1 MSHNPP
7 QAIISTGGARPF
19 TASQRSWTGNHVVS
33 LSQFS
38 REALAHLCGAADA
51 ARAVVTA
58 RGGCDVLR
66 RRVLANVFLE
76 PSTRTSSSFA
86 SAMQRLGGSV
96 LQVSEATSSAAK
108 GESLADT
115 ARSMLCYADALVLRS
130 AVVGSAAQASAV
142 CGGGKPFLNAGDGV
156 GEHPTQALLDLYTIL
171 CEQRRA
177 DASSRARARAAA
189 TAAAA
194 AAGSNAAAAAAGGA
208 AAPPPPPPAPAPA
221 AIFSASSPDGDA
233 HGAAG
238 AALDGVDGLTV
249 TLVGD
254 LKHGRTVHSLA
265 RLLALFRVRLVYVSP
280 PELGMPADVQALVA
294 AAGHG
299 ATQESAP
306 ELDAALLAR
315 TDVLY
320 VTRVQKERFAN
331 AGEYE
336 RLKLAFVVTPATLA
350 LCKPSCVLMHPLPRV
365 GEIEEACDSDPRAA
379 YFRQMEACVL
389 RAHARARARARAR
402 RPRASE
408 SQEREQEA
416 RKHMRTSAPR
426 APSRLHRPHARLNL
440 EHPRP
445 AGACTCAWRCWRCF
459 SASRASASSLR
470 RGALMTALTG
480 SDDSGAVC
488 SGTRICVHVRVRARA
503 HARLRRVRVC
513 IAALARDAARIGVHP
528 RRRITASRCLRAL

>member
-1 MSHNPP
+1 MQPSHSPP
-7 QAIISTGGARPF
+7 ATAGARPF
-19 TASQRSWTGNHVVS
+19 TSSQRSWTGNHVVS

-86 SAMQRLGGSV
+86 AAMQRLGGSV

-130 AVVGSAAQASAV
+130 PVVGSAAQASAV

-177 DASSRARARAAA
+177 RAQ
-189 TAAAA
+189 AAAA
-194 AAGSNAAAAAAGGA
+194 AAA
-208 AAPPPPPPAPAPA
+208 APAPA
-221 AIFSASSPDGDA
+221 AS
-233 HGAAG
+233 
-238 AALDGVDGLTV
+238 ALDGVDGLTV

-265 RLLALFRVRLVYVSP
+265 RLLALFRVRLVYVAP
-280 PELGMPADVQALVA
+280 PELGMPADVAAHVA
-294 AAGHG
+294 AAGCG
-299 ATQESAP
+299 ATQEEAP
-306 ELDAALLAR
+306 ALDAALLAR

-320 VTRVQKERFAN
+320 VTRVQKERFASL
-331 AGEYE
+331 EQYE

-350 LCKPSCVLMHPLPRV
+350 QCKPSCVLMHPLPRV
-365 GEIEEACDSDPRAA
+365 GEIEEACDADPRAA
-379 YFRQMEACVL
+379 YFRQMEAGLNL
-389 RAHARARARARAR
+389 RMALLALLFGVTRERLESEAARAD
-402 RPRASE
+402 SDGG
-408 SQEREQEA
+408 
-416 RKHMRTSAPR
+416 SA
-426 APSRLHRPHARLNL
+426 
-440 EHPRP
+440 
-445 AGACTCAWRCWRCF
+445 
-459 SASRASASSLR
+459 
-470 RGALMTALTG
+470 
-480 SDDSGAVC
+480 V
-488 SGTRICVHVRVRARA
+488 
-503 HARLRRVRVC
+503 
-513 IAALARDAARIGVHP
+513 
-528 RRRITASRCLRAL
+528 